1 MILKSL
7 VQYFTGHFN
16 ELINTE
22 LRVIKLN
29 GELLTSDEAM
39 KEWGVIYYSSL
50 PYTPKFQ
57 VSNNLIDASPKR
69 RSTSLLNEIVKNRER
84 IEKFGFFPNLRMTTE
99 FSFNKVLLKIVR
111 LCFNARSSIGVIFP
125 NDPNFLMLHELY
137 NSSTSK
143 EITQSQIFA
152 TKCIPHLEQ
161 HILSLP
167 KQELIL
173 ATLVIIN
180 RIASIRGATDEVI
193 NLCNRVLKIPYEY
206 SREGRGVF
214 RYLRDIFGVRRIIK
228 NSSIN
233 NSISKDNETSLTITK
248 EIVGKYQIHPDL
260 RKVADIYFE
269 LHFDGMSSGQIAIL
283 LQFCNIT
290 AALEK
295 ISSKR
300 DNILLLIDEGDAFLH
315 LEWQR
320 LYIQQLNDLLSGTV
334 QSAGV
339 SALQVI
345 MATHSP
351 LLATDVPKQFVCS
364 LNEQQDGKTPKAF
377 AATLHTLFNQSFKA
391 KTIGEFASQRINE
404 AVENYRNKN
413 PDARDEAVIKS
424 IDNPIIGEEI
434 HRLLNDKESV
444 N

>member
-1 MILKSL
+1 
-7 VQYFTGHFN
+7 
-16 ELINTE
+16 
-22 LRVIKLN
+22 
-29 GELLTSDEAM
+29 
-39 KEWGVIYYSSL
+39 
-50 PYTPKFQ
+50 
-57 VSNNLIDASPKR
+57 
-69 RSTSLLNEIVKNRER
+69 
-84 IEKFGFFPNLRMTTE
+84 
-99 FSFNKVLLKIVR
+99 
-111 LCFNARSSIGVIFP
+111 
-125 NDPNFLMLHELY
+125 
-137 NSSTSK
+137 
-143 EITQSQIFA
+143 
-152 TKCIPHLEQ
+152 
-161 HILSLP
+161 
-167 KQELIL
+167 
-173 ATLVIIN
+173 
-180 RIASIRGATDEVI
+180 
-193 NLCNRVLKIPYEY
+193 
-206 SREGRGVF
+206 
-214 RYLRDIFGVRRIIK
+214 
-228 NSSIN
+228 
-233 NSISKDNETSLTITK
+233 
-248 EIVGKYQIHPDL
+248 
-260 RKVADIYFE
+260 
-269 LHFDGMSSGQIAIL
+269 

-424 IDNPIIGEEI
+424 IDN
-434 HRLLNDKESV
+434 
-444 N
+444 